1 MKKKGIIDLGTNTF
15 HLLIV
20 EKQGNELITLH
31 YEYEGVRLGE
41 GGIHKN
47 ELTKESMNRGIET
60 LLKFK
65 KTLIDFNVTDIE
77 AIGTSALRNAK
88 NAQDFVNKVFEKT
101 GISITIIS
109 GEKEA
114 ELIYQGVT
122 FGVTLQK
129 EHNYLIMDI
138 GGGSIEFI
146 ICNTSGILWKQ
157 SFEIGG
163 QRLIRSFHQHDPIL
177 NSEISALTNYLTDN
191 LKSLKDAILKYLP
204 KKLIGA
210 SGAFDTLYD
219 IHIKQNNF
227 SKSEHNPCYELT
239 LNECFK
245 MTEEIIKKSEK
256 ERNNIVGMIPLRVR
270 MIVVASIL
278 IEYVLKEYKIE
289 SLICT
294 DYALKE
300 GVSYN
305 FLVEN

>member
-20 EKQGNELITLH
+20 KKQENELITLH

-47 ELTKESMNRGIET
+47 ELTEESMQRGIET
-60 LLKFK
+60 LLNFK
-65 KTLIDFNVTDIE
+65 KTLIDFNVSNIE

-88 NAQDFVNKVFEKT
+88 NAQYFVDQVFEKT

-122 FGVTLQK
+122 FGVSLQK
-129 EHNYLIMDI
+129 NNNYLIMDI
-138 GGGSIEFI
+138 GGGSVEFI
-146 ICNTSGILWKQ
+146 ICNLSGVLWKQ

-163 QRLIRSFHQHDPIL
+163 QRLMKTFHQHDPIL
-177 NSEISALTNYLTDN
+177 NSEINELKNYLTEN
-191 LKSLKDAILKYLP
+191 LKSLKEAILEHQP
-204 KKLIGA
+204 KKIIGA

-219 IHIKQNNF
+219 IYIKQNKLLKDNT
-227 SKSEHNPCYELT
+227 SYELS
-239 LNECFK
+239 LDDCFK
-245 MTEEIIKKSEK
+245 ITEEIIKKSEK
-256 ERNNIVGMIPLRVR
+256 ERSQIVGMIPLRTR

-278 IEYVLKEYKIE
+278 IVYVLKEYKIE
-289 SLICT
+289 TLICT
-294 DYALKE
+294 NYALKE
-300 GVSYN
+300 GISYR
-305 FLVEN
+305 FLIEN